1 LAEKREEKK
10 MAERMNFFPLGG
22 QRIRGF
28 EIAGLRARQILD
40 SRGNP
45 TVEVDVRLRNGGLGR
60 ASVPSGASTGTR
72 EALELRDG
80 GKGFEGKYVLTA
92 VNNAN
97 TEIAGKVIGMNA
109 LDQEALDRAM
119 IELDGTENKRRL
131 GANAILGVSIAT
143 ARAAADAIHIPLYE
157 LIGGPD
163 AHILPVPMFNVLNAG
178 AHANWVAEIQEK
190 KIVPINFKTYREA
203 LFAAAKVYQALQS
216 LLKADGYPIGLGD
229 EGGFAPPLTS
239 NEASLVYIMRAFIKA
254 GFKPGR
260 DFFIALDPAAS
271 GYFGVDIKGRK
282 GIEGKYN
289 LASED
294 RDLTP
299 AEKVAYLAE
308 LVEKYPI
315 LLIEDGLAEEDSEGW
330 KLITAKLGNRIELVG
345 DDLFVTNPKI
355 LAQGISDGIANG
367 ILIKANQIGTLWET
381 YLTVNM
387 AREAGY
393 AQYWSHRSGEP
404 EDNWLAHTVVAAG
417 SGQLKTGAP
426 ARGERTA
433 KYNELL
439 RIEEELGERAV
450 YPGISAFPEGVR
462 RFAAERAGKWD
473 NWNG

>member
-1 LAEKREEKK
+1 
-10 MAERMNFFPLGG
+10 MAERMNFFPLRG
-22 QRIRGF
+22 QKIRGF
-28 EIAGLRARQILD
+28 EIASLRARQILD

-45 TVEVDVRLRNGGLGR
+45 TVEVDVRLNNGGFGR

-109 LDQEALDRAM
+109 LDQEALDQEM
-119 IELDGTENKRRL
+119 IALDGTENKRRL

-143 ARAAADAIHIPLYE
+143 ARATADALHIPLYQ

-190 KIVPINFKTYREA
+190 KIVPVNFRTYRDA
-203 LFAAAKVYQALQS
+203 LFAAAKVYQALQG
-216 LLKADGYPIGLGD
+216 LLKVDGYPIGLGD

-271 GYFGVDIKGRK
+271 GYFKD
-282 GIEGKYN
+282 GKYQ
-289 LASED
+289 LKSEN
-294 RDLTP
+294 RALTP
-299 AEKVAYLAE
+299 AEKVDYLAE

-315 LLIEDGLAEEDSEGW
+315 LLIEDGLAEEDNEGW
-330 KLITAKLGNRIELVG
+330 KLITGKLGDRIELVG
-345 DDLFVTNPKI
+345 DDLFVTNPAI
-355 LAQGISDGIANG
+355 FSEGIRNGIANG

-439 RIEEELGERAV
+439 RIEEELGDRAV
-450 YPGISAFPEGVR
+450 YPGISAFSEGVR
-462 RFAAERAGKWD
+462 KFAAERAGKWD
-473 NWNG
+473 SWNS

>member
-1 LAEKREEKK
+1 
-10 MAERMNFFPLGG
+10 MPERMNFFPM
-22 QRIRGF
+22 RASRMTGF
-28 EIAGLRARQILD
+28 EINRVWARQILD

-45 TVEVDVRLRNGGLGR
+45 TIEVDVRLRNGAFGR
-60 ASVPSGASTGTR
+60 AAIPSGASTGTR

-80 GKGFEGKYVLTA
+80 GKGFEGKYVLKA
-92 VNNAN
+92 VAN
-97 TEIAGKVIGMNA
+97 VTGEIARKVMGLNA
-109 LDQEALDRAM
+109 LNQELVDRTM
-119 IELDGTENKRRL
+119 IGLDGTENKSRL
-131 GANAILGVSIAT
+131 GANGILGVSIAN
-143 ARAAADAIHIPLYE
+143 ARAAADGSKIPLYQ

-163 AHILPVPMFNVLNAG
+163 AHVLPVPMFNVLNAG

-190 KIVPINFKTYREA
+190 KIVPVNFKTFRDA
-203 LFAAAKVYQALQS
+203 LFASAKVYQSLRD
-216 LLKADGYPIGLGD
+216 LLKNDGHSIGLGD

-239 NEASLVYIMRAFIKA
+239 NEASLVYMMRAFVKS

-271 GYFGVDIKGRK
+271 GYFEG
-282 GIEGKYN
+282 GKYQ
-289 LASED
+289 LRSEK
-294 RDLTP
+294 RALTP
-299 AEKVAYLAE
+299 AEKVAYLAD

-315 LLIEDGLAEEDSEGW
+315 LLIEDGLAEDDAEGW
-330 KLITAKLGNRIELVG
+330 KLITKKLGDRVELVG

-355 LAQGISDGIANG
+355 LSQGIADGIANG
-367 ILIKANQIGTLWET
+367 VLIKANQIGTLWET

-393 AQYWSHRSGEP
+393 SQYWSHRSGEP

-426 ARGERTA
+426 ARGERTS

-439 RIEEELGERAV
+439 RIEEELGNRAV
-450 YPGISAFPEGVR
+450 YPGLAAFPEGVR
-462 RFAAERAGKWD
+462 RFATERAGKWD

>member
-1 LAEKREEKK
+1 
-10 MAERMNFFPLGG
+10 MAGRMDFFPLRG
-22 QRIRGF
+22 QRVRGF
-28 EIAGLRARQILD
+28 EINTVRARQILD

-45 TVEVDVRLRNGGLGR
+45 TVEVDVRLNNGGFGR

-80 GKGFEGKYVLTA
+80 GQGYEGKYVLTA
-92 VNNAN
+92 VRNVN
-97 TEIAGKVIGMNA
+97 TEITSKVKGMNA
-109 LDQEALDRAM
+109 LDQEALDQEM
-119 IELDGTENKRRL
+119 IALDGTENKRRL
-131 GANAILGVSIAT
+131 GANAILGVSIAA
-143 ARAAADAIHIPLYE
+143 ARAAADALHIPLYE

-203 LFAAAKVYQALQS
+203 LFAAAKVYQALQG

-254 GFKPGR
+254 GFAPGR

-271 GYFGVDIKGRK
+271 GYFRD
-282 GIEGKYN
+282 GKYQ
-289 LASED
+289 LKSEN
-294 RDLTP
+294 RELTP
-299 AEKVAYLAE
+299 AEKVDYLAE

-330 KLITAKLGNRIELVG
+330 KLITGKLGDRIELVG
-345 DDLFVTNPKI
+345 DDLFVTNRKI
-355 LAQGISDGIANG
+355 LAQGIRDGIANG
-367 ILIKANQIGTLWET
+367 VLIKANQIGTLWET
-381 YLTVNM
+381 YQTVNM

-439 RIEEELGERAV
+439 RIEEELGDRAV
-450 YPGISAFPEGVR
+450 YPGISAFSEGVR
-462 RFAAERAGKWD
+462 KFAAERAGQWD
-473 NWNG
+473 NWMV

>member
-1 LAEKREEKK
+1 MAEK
-10 MAERMNFFPLGG
+10 MNYFPLRG

-28 EIAGLRARQILD
+28 EIDKVRARQILD

-45 TVEVDVRLRNGGLGR
+45 TVEVDVRLKNGGFGR

-109 LDQEALDRAM
+109 LDQEALDQEM
-119 IELDGTENKRRL
+119 IVLDGTDNKHRL
-131 GANAILGVSIAT
+131 GANAILGVSIAA
-143 ARAAADAIHIPLYE
+143 ARAAADALHIPLYE

-190 KIVPINFKTYREA
+190 KIVPVNFKTYREA
-203 LFAAAKVYQALQS
+203 LFAAAKVYQALQG
-216 LLKADGYPIGLGD
+216 LLKADGYPTGLGD

-239 NEASLVYIMRAFIKA
+239 NEASLMYIMRAVIKA

-271 GYFGVDIKGRK
+271 GYFKDGTYQLK
-282 GIEGKYN
+282 
-289 LASED
+289 SEN
-294 RDLTP
+294 RALTP
-299 AEKVAYLAE
+299 AEKVDYLAG

-315 LLIEDGLAEEDSEGW
+315 LLIEDGLAEEDNEGW
-330 KLITAKLGNRIELVG
+330 KLITGKLGDRIEIVG

-355 LAQGISDGIANG
+355 LEKGIRDGIANG

-439 RIEEELGERAV
+439 RIEEELGDRAV
-450 YPGISAFPEGVR
+450 YPGISAFSEGVR
-462 RFAAERAGKWD
+462 KFAAERAGQWD

>member
-1 LAEKREEKK
+1 
-10 MAERMNFFPLGG
+10 MAERRKKEMDFFPLRD
-22 QRIRGF
+22 QRIHGF
-28 EIAGLRARQILD
+28 GINMVRARQILD

-45 TVEVDVRLRNGGLGR
+45 TVEVDVSLRNGGFGR

-80 GKGFEGKYVLTA
+80 GEGFEGKYVLTA
-92 VNNAN
+92 VNNVN
-97 TEIAGKVIGMNA
+97 TEIGRKVIGLNA
-109 LDQEALDRAM
+109 LDQETLDGTM
-119 IELDGTENKRRL
+119 IELDGTKNKRRL
-131 GANAILGVSIAT
+131 GANAILGVSIAA
-143 ARAAADAIHIPLYE
+143 ARAAADALHIPLYQ

-190 KIVPINFKTYREA
+190 KIVPINFKTFREA
-203 LFAAAKVYQALQS
+203 LFAAAKVYQALQG
-216 LLKADGYPIGLGD
+216 LLKADGYPTGLGD

-239 NEASLVYIMRAFIKA
+239 NEASLVYIMRAVVKA

-271 GYFGVDIKGRK
+271 GYFKN
-282 GIEGKYN
+282 GKYQ
-289 LASED
+289 LKSEK
-294 RDLTP
+294 RELTP
-299 AEKVAYLAE
+299 AEKVDYLAE

-315 LLIEDGLAEEDSEGW
+315 LLIEDGLAEDDREGW
-330 KLITAKLGNRIELVG
+330 KLITGKLGDRIEIVG
-345 DDLFVTNPKI
+345 DDLFVTNPRI
-355 LAQGISDGIANG
+355 LEQGISAGIANG
-367 ILIKANQIGTLWET
+367 ILIKPNQIGTLWET
-381 YLTVNM
+381 YETVKM

-393 AQYWSHRSGEP
+393 AQYWSHRSGET

-426 ARGERTA
+426 ARGERLA

-439 RIEEELGERAV
+439 RIEEKLGDRAV
-450 YPGISAFPEGVR
+450 YPGILAFSEGVR
-462 RFAAERAGKWD
+462 RFAAERAEQWD